1 MQIDRHESY
10 HAFLLEILN
19 VSFTLFIPP
28 PAPWFKILTFPRLK
42 SLESWVTYFKDM
54 AKAACYARSLQS
66 CPTPCNPMES
76 SPPGSSLH
84 DGTLH
89 ARIHEWVPF
98 TSPADLPYPG
108 IKSTSPVSP
117 PRAGRFFTTRVI
129 WEALAKVNL
138 KLFLWQ
144 AFLTGFLILIPH
156 VKRTGFALSK
166 KNKNSS

>member
-19 VSFTLFIPP
+19 VSFTLFIPS
-28 PAPWFKILTFPRLK
+28 PAPWFKILICPRLK
-42 SLESWVTYFKDM
+42 SLENWVTYFKDM
-54 AKAACYARSLQS
+54 AKVACYARSLQS

-84 DGTLH
+84 DGTLQ

-117 PRAGRFFTTRVI
+117 PRAGRFFATRVI
-129 WEALAKVNL
+129 WEAHLPIYSSR
-138 KLFLWQ
+138 KLFQL
-144 AFLTGFLILIPH
+144 H
-156 VKRTGFALSK
+156 LSRK
-166 KNKNSS
+166 QLSLQKS